1 MPFINSFV
9 CPKCAQPF
17 PFFAF
22 NPSIRI
28 NRGLLAPNLKCPNCG
43 QISRP
48 KIDVLSAAWVWPLTL
63 GLITSIIYVIRT
75 FLYRESQILNFLL
88 VLMSLALFFI
98 GLRRGF
104 KLVPVEENHMSQSI
118 LSKWVIPLVVITLS
132 ALLLV
137 YDTRDWL
144 NVVLGMSIGL
154 IVFIIFYYN
163 PAR

>member
-1 MPFINSFV
+1 
-9 CPKCAQPF
+9 
-17 PFFAF
+17 
-22 NPSIRI
+22 
-28 NRGLLAPNLKCPNCG
+28 
-43 QISRP
+43 
-48 KIDVLSAAWVWPLTL
+48 
-63 GLITSIIYVIRT
+63 
-75 FLYRESQILNFLL
+75 
-88 VLMSLALFFI
+88 MSLALFFI